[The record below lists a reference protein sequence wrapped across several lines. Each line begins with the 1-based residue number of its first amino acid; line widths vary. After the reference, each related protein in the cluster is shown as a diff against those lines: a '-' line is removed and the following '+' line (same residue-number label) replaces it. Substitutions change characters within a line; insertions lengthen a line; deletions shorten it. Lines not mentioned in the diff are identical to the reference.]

1 MLGRDGSEPRPHT
14 THGDARARTLA
25 PTSLCSP
32 PRYNCRTMADW
43 ARRLRLSREAL
54 INSARTAVAT
64 VASLLLARSL
74 KLPEF
79 YWAPISTI
87 VILLSTINP
96 LTLAWQRFAGTALG
110 AALGALIATFF
121 SSNWIVYG
129 AGIFV
134 CGIVC
139 SFLRVGSAYRF
150 AAITLS
156 IVLLVA
162 HERPPW
168 IVASH
173 RFVEVSLGIAVA
185 LLTAE
190 VWRVPGTEVGQ
201 IEESLLFL
209 LLGFDALLNELY
221 QDAVVA
227 QAAALREPINLPGD
241 LNWKAHA
248 TTDVF
253 ACRHGTSIHHCGA

>member
-1 MLGRDGSEPRPHT
+1 MLGLDGSETRPHT

-43 ARRLRLSREAL
+43 ARRLGLSREAL

-96 LTLAWQRFAGTALG
+96 LTLAWQRFGGTALG

-162 HERPPW
+162 HERALDRRVSPVRGS
-168 IVASH
+168 IAGNRRGAAGRGGVAGQWGG
-173 RFVEVSLGIAVA
+173 RGVGLGARH
-185 LLTAE
+185 LLS
-190 VWRVPGTEVGQ
+190 VGQ
-201 IEESLLFL
+201 SR
-209 LLGFDALLNELY
+209 
-221 QDAVVA
+221 
-227 QAAALREPINLPGD
+227 LRGP
-241 LNWKAHA
+241 
-248 TTDVF
+248 
-253 ACRHGTSIHHCGA
+253 R

>member
-1 MLGRDGSEPRPHT
+1 V
-14 THGDARARTLA
+14 DARAYIFVLA
-25 PTSLCSP
+25 PTLQLPDYGGLGEASGTQ
-32 PRYNCRTMADW
+32 PRGSHQLGADGCGYGC
-43 ARRLRLSREAL
+43 
-54 INSARTAVAT
+54 V
-64 VASLLLARSL
+64 LLLARSL

-139 SFLRVGSAYRF
+139 SFLRLGSAYRF

-162 HERPPW
+162 HERAPW

-185 LLTAE
+185 LLAAE
-190 VWRVPGTEVGQ
+190 VWR
-201 IEESLLFL
+201 
-209 LLGFDALLNELY
+209 LLGM
-221 QDAVVA
+221 
-227 QAAALREPINLPGD
+227 
-241 LNWKAHA
+241 KA
-248 TTDVF
+248 
-253 ACRHGTSIHHCGA
+253 G

>member
-1 MLGRDGSEPRPHT
+1 MLGRDGSETRHHNPR
-14 THGDARARTLA
+14 GARAWTLA

-43 ARRLRLSREAL
+43 ARRLGLSREAL

-110 AALGALIATFF
+110 AALGALIATYFRP
-121 SSNWIVYG
+121 SWMVYG

-162 HERPPW
+162 HERPLDRRISPVRGS
-168 IVASH
+168 IAGNRRGAADCRGVASA
-173 RFVEVSLGIAVA
+173 RDEG
-185 LLTAE
+185 
-190 VWRVPGTEVGQ
+190 RVR
-201 IEESLLFL
+201 
-209 LLGFDALLNELY
+209 
-221 QDAVVA
+221 VVLA
-227 QAAALREPINLPGD
+227 S
-241 LNWKAHA
+241 
-248 TTDVF
+248 F
-253 ACRHGTSIHHCGA
+253 